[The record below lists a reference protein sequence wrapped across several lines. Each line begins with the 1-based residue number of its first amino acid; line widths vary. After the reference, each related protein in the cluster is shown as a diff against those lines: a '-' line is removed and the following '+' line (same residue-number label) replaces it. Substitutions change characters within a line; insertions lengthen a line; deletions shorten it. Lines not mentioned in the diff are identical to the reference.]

1 MTERNAR
8 LAALGLAALLI
19 LTLPLLVALFALMQ
33 SNPPARAPTRVS
45 AATQTASPLPPP
57 SATPTPTFA
66 PPPTATEAATVTAL
80 PLPTVSCPNPAT
92 PEPLWVDPV
101 VSPTNLLTQNVSV
114 ILGRGREISVTS
126 NAGTVTQQ
134 GEFSIAQPV
143 VLQVPLAPN
152 AANELLVTGKVEYA
166 PNCFYTLQTRVDRMG
181 QPLVIVQSGNAAVTL
196 TPVVNVTPPAPGT
209 VFVKPFSQVVGL
221 NQESPTAS
229 DMIWLYEA
237 NADAP
242 FDRMEQQGA
251 FTRVQSQGGN
261 LNFWT
266 LNENV
271 TTTPA
276 PEPQYENLT
285 VQPVEFV
292 PGSVFACEGRMPR
305 GLILGVC
312 QQFQDPGPA
321 EALTRATVDSSVLYL
336 VRFNYQ
342 TYWVSANVLKQPP
355 Q

>member
-1 MTERNAR
+1 MPTS
-8 LAALGLAALLI
+8 
-19 LTLPLLVALFALMQ
+19 LPL
-33 SNPPARAPTRVS
+33 
-45 AATQTASPLPPP
+45 
-57 SATPTPTFA
+57 
-66 PPPTATEAATVTAL
+66 PTATALTTVTAL
-80 PLPTVSCPNPAT
+80 PLPTTSCPNPAT

-101 VSPTNLLTQNVSV
+101 VSPTNLLTQAISV
-114 ILGRGREISVTS
+114 TLGRGREISITS

-143 VLQVPLAPN
+143 VLQVALAPN
-152 AANELLVTGKVEYA
+152 ISNELLVTGKVEYA

-181 QPLVIVQSGNAAVTL
+181 QPLVIVQTSDAA
-196 TPVVNVTPPAPGT
+196 PSVTPAASVTAPVPGT
-209 VFVKPFSQVVGL
+209 VFIKPFSQVVGL
-221 NQESPTAS
+221 NQDAPTGS
-229 DMIWLYEA
+229 DTIWLYEGS
-237 NADAP
+237 ADAS
-242 FDRMEQQGA
+242 FDILVQQGA
-251 FTRVQSQGGN
+251 FTRVQSQGGT

-266 LNENV
+266 LNENIV
-271 TTTPA
+271 AAPA
-276 PEPQYENLT
+276 PEPQFENLT

-321 EALTRATVDSSVLYL
+321 EVLVRATVETSVLYL